1 MLIPTQ
7 KIKSTLKTFSA
18 LKQIQPLLSNGEI
31 SLEELVSDYLK
42 KINASQTNSFIEVFD
57 AEALLKAKEIA
68 EKIKLGTQGSLAG
81 MVIGIKDNLC
91 YKNHKSSGASKIL
104 ENFESIFSA
113 TAIERLIA
121 EDAIIIGRLN
131 CDEFA
136 MGSSNEKSIYGPTL
150 NPHDNS
156 KVPGGS
162 SGGSAAAVAEG
173 LCLASLGSDTG
184 GSIRQPAS
192 FCGVVGV
199 KPSYGRISRY
209 GLFAYASSFD
219 QIGTFTHSVDDA
231 ALLINIMSG
240 EDAFDSTTSRE
251 SKPSSVIKP
260 PNSKLRIAVPK
271 DYLNFNGLDPEIKDN
286 LNQNI
291 QTLIDLGNEVNIVD
305 FPFIKY
311 IVPNYY
317 VLTTAEACSNL
328 ARYDGAHYGYRSND
342 SHDIESTYLAT
353 RTEGFG
359 IEVKRRIMLGNFVLS
374 AGYYDAYF
382 SKAQKVRRL
391 LKDKTKELLN
401 NNDVILT
408 PTTPTTAFSIG
419 EINDPIAMYLQDI
432 FTVHANLTGMPAI
445 SIPITNHSSGLPYG
459 YQIMSNNF
467 EEDLLF
473 STSKYLTSVLKQP
486 YC

>member
-68 EKIKLGTQGSLAG
+68 KKIKLGTQGSLAG

-401 NNDVILT
+401 NNDIILT